1 MAETY
6 IILFGIVGI
15 ALLSSVGLFVGTV
28 IFLK

>member
-15 ALLSSVGLFVGTV
+15 ALWCSFGLFVGTV